1 MTRKSSTLSQLS
13 VNGMESVQVLKT
25 ISAIILGLS
34 LLALVVVAV
43 IMVFSAGGPE
53 VSTGTAA
60 GIEASSARWSA
71 LGESYAPDYE
81 AVAAASSARYSAMG
95 ESLARSKASVA
106 DVARWNALAER
117 FTPD

>member
-13 VNGMESVQVLKT
+13 VNGMGNIHAVKT

-43 IMVFSAGGPE
+43 VMLLSAGGPE

-71 LGESYAPDYE
+71 LGE
-81 AVAAASSARYSAMG
+81 R
-95 ESLARSKASVA
+95 
-106 DVARWNALAER
+106 
-117 FTPD
+117 